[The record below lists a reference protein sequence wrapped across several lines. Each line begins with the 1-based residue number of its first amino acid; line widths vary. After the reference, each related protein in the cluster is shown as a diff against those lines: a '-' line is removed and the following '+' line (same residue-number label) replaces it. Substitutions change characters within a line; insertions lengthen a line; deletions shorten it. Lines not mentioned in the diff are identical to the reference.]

1 MLLLIDSMTVIVV
14 PAMQIMQSVSLWH
27 PIALFT
33 WLYPFLF
40 FPFQYTNYD
49 YGDFY
54 DYTEESVT
62 ETPPV
67 EEAKTEVTPD

>member
-1 MLLLIDSMTVIVV
+1 
-14 PAMQIMQSVSLWH
+14 MQSVSLRH
-27 PIALFT
+27 SIAFYLHAYT
-33 WLYPFLF
+33 LPFLLF
-40 FPFQYTNYD
+40 SFQYTNYD

-67 EEAKTEVTPD
+67 EEAKTEVTLY

>member
-1 MLLLIDSMTVIVV
+1 
-14 PAMQIMQSVSLWH
+14 MQSVSLRH
-27 PIALFT
+27 SIAFYLHDYI
-33 WLYPFLF
+33 LSFLF
-40 FPFQYTNYD
+40 FSFQYTNYD

>member
-1 MLLLIDSMTVIVV
+1 MIVPPPLL
-14 PAMQIMQSVSLWH
+14 
-27 PIALFT
+27 
-33 WLYPFLF
+33 
-40 FPFQYTNYD
+40 FPPQYTNYD